1 MSDGAAERLAAFL
14 AARPY
19 ARFLGMQASYEG
31 RRVAAL
37 LPFSEHLVGNPL
49 IPALHGGVV
58 GAFLELAALAEL
70 AAHGHAARTVD
81 VTIDYI
87 RPARAVATHAHAQV
101 IRRGRR
107 VANVQVTG
115 WQESPQQPVATLRGH
130 FMLVG
135 PA

>member
-1 MSDGAAERLAAFL
+1 MSGDPAQRLATFL

-19 ARFLGMQASYEG
+19 ARFLGMQARFEG
-31 RRVAAL
+31 RSVAAR

-49 IPALHGGVV
+49 SPALHGGVV
-58 GAFLELAALAEL
+58 GAFLELSALAEL

-130 FMLVG
+130 FLLL
-135 PA
+135 AS